1 MDLKKEL
8 AELTAMID
16 KPSKDVNKLLVEA
29 KILTI
34 VNELQN
40 SKTLSAEV
48 FESLDSETRRLA
60 LILIL
65 SAIMETVNE

>member
-29 KILTI
+29 KILPI

-40 SKTLSAEV
+40 SKTLSA
-48 FESLDSETRRLA
+48 
-60 LILIL
+60 
-65 SAIMETVNE
+65 